1 MTYNQPHHNYDE
13 TRIDNYDGQQYY
25 QQQYQQPQQQNYAQP
40 QYQPEKLLA
49 GRFDS
54 KKVAVNLSVFAVLA
68 MAVTFAIV
76 YLVQVLVGLIPNY
89 VTGDASRALVTG
101 IMAGVIGVIAGLLY
115 IPVVGTSNEKLFRYA
130 ILALTTVAIVMWV
143 VLGGLLQGDWYTLVT
158 LAGILCTSGIAY
170 ATPSRIDAADVYNR

>member
-1 MTYNQPHHNYDE
+1 MSYQQPHGNYDE
-13 TRIDNYDGQQYY
+13 TRIDYY
-25 QQQYQQPQQQNYAQP
+25 QEQP
-40 QYQPEKLLA
+40 QYQQAGYNSDNLLA
-49 GRFDS
+49 GRFET

-68 MAVTFAIV
+68 IAVTFAIV

-101 IMAGVIGVIAGLLY
+101 IIAGVVGVVAGLLY
-115 IPVVGTSNEKLFRYA
+115 IPVVGTGNEQLFRFA

-158 LAGILCTSGIAY
+158 LTGILCTAGIAY
-170 ATPSRIDAADVYNR
+170 TTPSRIDAADVYRR